1 MVDEKKEINLSDL
14 GSDEETTSRGNV
26 NDGSVKVIKA
36 EDIPAPKNVRPSVSP
51 EESTEPKRMSMRE
64 LAASARSSQP
74 VVINGKVT
82 TQAEIDKS
90 KKSKNQPPVKT
101 VSSKPIQVPTQ
112 IVTPQQQQIVDD
124 NQKAVD
130 NKPMIANLS
139 DLAVEVPTETVEQR
153 NMREKNS
160 AIDAAI
166 ERVKNDIRQNVLPKA
181 QAIADEMIENKLIE
195 ENQKQLAEAGKLNGE
210 DSLSKLTKQETDE
223 EDETESLL
231 GIPNASVPMQDF
243 KEKTQALDLSKMNQ
257 SVEDDDEMQ
266 EIMKELDK
274 DDEDEIP
281 ETDEN
286 KLTPEEEK
294 AQEEWGKQMIEA
306 YKAKVKNRLEASDRI
321 HSVKDGKISISKIPI
336 SFSKALQ
343 NVQAKSVHTASFPL
357 VHTGRMVTMESLIG
371 DEISILD
378 SRNYESDMEAA
389 RAMYGLL
396 YKKDVSPGKP
406 DSWDKWLQ
414 SICDW
419 DIFNL
424 YMALFIATFKDS
436 CFLPYTCPN
445 CSNMFF
451 KEYKVTD
458 LYRKHPAASK
468 EFDDRVKAIVESGDN
483 SVPSALVS
491 EYLPI
496 SKNFAVGFRAPS
508 IYSATFESAAL
519 EPKFREK
526 HIQAINVSQYI
537 DGAYYINGVKPNGE
551 LDLYP
556 INFKVDKNNATLTLK
571 MKIVTIE
578 KIIQTL
584 TTDETAVFTAKLNSL
599 NMKAADR
606 FQFLIPGTTCH
617 EKYGPQKA
625 KDGTDLEG
633 RECGHKIEE
642 ITYRISGGRRVEV
655 NPLDLLFT
663 RHRLTQLAFLEIEL

>member
-1 MVDEKKEINLSDL
+1 MVDEKKELNLSDL

-26 NDGSVKVIKA
+26 NDGSVRVIKA

-74 VVINGKVT
+74 VVVNGKVT
-82 TQAEIDKS
+82 TQAEINRS
-90 KKSKNQPPVKT
+90 NGKNQPPMKT
-101 VSSKPIQVPTQ
+101 VSPKPIKTPTKTAPQ
-112 IVTPQQQQIVDD
+112 PQQQEANDAQIAADT
-124 NQKAVD
+124 
-130 NKPMIANLS
+130 KPMIANLS
-139 DLAVEVPTETVEQR
+139 DLAIEVPMETVEER
-153 NMREKNS
+153 NMREKQN

-166 ERVKNDIRQNVLPKA
+166 ERVKSDIKENVLPKA
-181 QAIADEMIENKLIE
+181 QAIADEMVEKKLIE
-195 ENQKQLAEAGKLNGE
+195 ENKKQISEAGFKGE
-210 DSLSKLTKQETDE
+210 DSLSKLTKQDDE
-223 EDETESLL
+223 DDDEESLL
-231 GIPNASVPMQDF
+231 GIPKASVPMQDF
-243 KEKTQALDLSKMNQ
+243 KEKTQSLDLSKMNQ
-257 SVEDDDEMQ
+257 SVEDDDEMK
-266 EIMKELDK
+266 EIMKELNNDE
-274 DDEDEIP
+274 EDEVP
-281 ETDEN
+281 EIGEER
-286 KLTPEEEK
+286 LTPEEEK
-294 AQEEWGKQMIEA
+294 AQEEWAKKMIEA
-306 YKAKVKNRLEASDRI
+306 YKVNVKNKLEASDRI
-321 HSVKDGKISISKIPI
+321 HSVKDGKINISKIPI

-378 SRNYESDMEAA
+378 SRNYDSDMEAA

-451 KEYKVTD
+451 REYKVTD
-458 LYRKHPAASK
+458 LYRKHPSASK

-571 MKIVTIE
+571 MKIITIE
-578 KIIQTL
+578 KMIQTL

-599 NMKAADR
+599 NSKAYDR

-625 KDGTDLEG
+625 QDGTDLEG
-633 RECGHKIEE
+633 KECGHEIEE
-642 ITYRISGGRRVEV
+642 ITYRVSGGRRIEV

-663 RHRLTQLAFLEIEL
+663 RHRLTQFAYLEIEL

>member
-1 MVDEKKEINLSDL
+1 MVDEKKELNLSDL

-64 LAASARSSQP
+64 LAASARASQP
-74 VVINGKVT
+74 IVVNGKVT
-82 TQAEIDKS
+82 TQAEIDKRNG
-90 KKSKNQPPVKT
+90 KNQPNVKT
-101 VSSKPIQVPTQ
+101 VSPKPIKSPTKTTSQ
-112 IVTPQQQQIVDD
+112 PQQQQEVNEAQIAADT
-124 NQKAVD
+124 
-130 NKPMIANLS
+130 KPMIANLS
-139 DLAVEVPTETVEQR
+139 DLAIEVPMETVEER
-153 NMREKNS
+153 NMREKQN

-166 ERVKNDIRQNVLPKA
+166 ERVKSDIKENVLPKA
-181 QAIADEMIENKLIE
+181 QAIADEMVEKKLIE
-195 ENQKQLAEAGKLNGE
+195 ENKKQIAEDGKFNGE
-210 DSLSKLTKQETDE
+210 DSLSKLTKQEDE
-223 EDETESLL
+223 DDDEESLL
-231 GIPNASVPMQDF
+231 GIPKASVPMQDF
-243 KEKTQALDLSKMNQ
+243 KEKTQSLDLSKMNQ
-257 SVEDDDEMQ
+257 SIEDDDEMK
-266 EIMKELDK
+266 EIMKELNNDE
-274 DDEDEIP
+274 EDEVP
-281 ETDEN
+281 EIGEE

-294 AQEEWGKQMIEA
+294 AQEEWGRQMIEA
-306 YKAKVKNRLEASDRI
+306 YKLKIKSTLEASDRI
-321 HSVKDGKISISKIPI
+321 HSVKDGKINISKIPI

-343 NVQAKSVHTASFPL
+343 NVQAKSIHTASFPL

-406 DSWDKWLQ
+406 ESWDKWLQ

-436 CFLPYTCPN
+436 CYLPYTCPN

-458 LYRKHPAASK
+458 LYRKHPNASK
-468 EFDDRVKAIVESGDN
+468 DFDDRVKAIIESGDN

-519 EPKFREK
+519 DSKFREK

-571 MKIVTIE
+571 MKIITIE
-578 KIIQTL
+578 KMIQTL

-599 NMKAADR
+599 NSKAYDR

-625 KDGTDLEG
+625 QDGTDLEG
-633 RECGHKIEE
+633 KECGHKIDE
-642 ITYRISGGRRVEV
+642 ITYHISGGRRVEV

-663 RHRLTQLAFLEIEL
+663 RHRLTQFAYLEIEL

>member
-1 MVDEKKEINLSDL
+1 MIDEKKEINLSDL
-14 GSDEETTSRGNV
+14 GSDEETTTRGNV

-36 EDIPAPKNVRPSVSP
+36 EEIPAPKNIRPSVSP

-74 VVINGKVT
+74 VMINGKVT
-82 TQAEIDKS
+82 TQAEIDKN
-90 KKSKNQPPVKT
+90 KRKNQAPMQT
-101 VSSKPIQVPTQ
+101 VSVKPIQAPTSTA
-112 IVTPQQQQIVDD
+112 TPP
-124 NQKAVD
+124 QKQVVNEKQNVAD
-130 NKPMIANLS
+130 SKPTIADLS
-139 DLAVEVPTETVEQR
+139 DLAIEVPTETVEER
-153 NMREKNS
+153 NMREKSN

-166 ERVKNDIRQNVLPKA
+166 ERVKNDIKENVLPKA
-181 QAIADEMIENKLIE
+181 QAIADEMVEKKLIE
-195 ENQKQLAEAGKLNGE
+195 ENKKQIAEAGNFKGE
-210 DSLSKLTKQETDE
+210 DSLSNLTKQDDE
-223 EDETESLL
+223 DDDDSLL
-231 GIPNASVPMQDF
+231 GIPKGSVPMQDF

-257 SVEDDDEMQ
+257 SVEDDDEMK
-266 EIMKELDK
+266 EIMKELNN
-274 DDEDEIP
+274 DEDDEIP
-281 ETDEN
+281 ESDDV

-294 AQEEWGKQMIEA
+294 AQEEWGKKMLEA
-306 YKAKVKNRLEASDRI
+306 YRVKVKSKLEASDRI

-357 VHTGRMVTMESLIG
+357 IHTGRMVTMESLIG

-436 CFLPYTCPN
+436 CYIPYTCPN

-458 LYRKHPAASK
+458 LYRKHPGASK

-556 INFKVDKNNATLTLK
+556 INFKVDKNNATLTLQ
-571 MKIVTIE
+571 MKIITIE

-599 NMKAADR
+599 NSKAYDR

-625 KDGTDLEG
+625 QDGTDLEG
-633 RECGHKIEE
+633 KECGYEIKE
-642 ITYRISGGRRVEV
+642 ITSHVIGGRRVEV

>member
-1 MVDEKKEINLSDL
+1 MVDEKKELNLSDL

-64 LAASARSSQP
+64 LAASARASQP
-74 VVINGKVT
+74 IVVNGKVT
-82 TQAEIDKS
+82 TQAEIDKRNG
-90 KKSKNQPPVKT
+90 KNQANVKT
-101 VSSKPIQVPTQ
+101 VSPKPIKAPTKTAPQPKQQEVNEAQ
-112 IVTPQQQQIVDD
+112 IAADT
-124 NQKAVD
+124 
-130 NKPMIANLS
+130 KPMIANLS
-139 DLAVEVPTETVEQR
+139 DLAIEVPMETVEER
-153 NMREKNS
+153 NMREKQN

-166 ERVKNDIRQNVLPKA
+166 ERVKSDIKENVLPKA
-181 QAIADEMIENKLIE
+181 QAIADEMVEKKLIE
-195 ENQKQLAEAGKLNGE
+195 ENKKQIAEDGKFNGE
-210 DSLSKLTKQETDE
+210 DSLSKLTKQEDE
-223 EDETESLL
+223 DDDEESLL
-231 GIPNASVPMQDF
+231 GIPKASVPMQDF
-243 KEKTQALDLSKMNQ
+243 KEKTQSLDLSKMNQ
-257 SVEDDDEMQ
+257 SVEDDDEMK
-266 EIMKELDK
+266 EIMKELNNDE
-274 DDEDEIP
+274 EDEVP
-281 ETDEN
+281 EIGEE

-294 AQEEWGKQMIEA
+294 AQEEWGRQMIEA
-306 YKAKVKNRLEASDRI
+306 YKLKIKNTLEASDRI
-321 HSVKDGKISISKIPI
+321 HSVKDGKINISKIPI

-406 DSWDKWLQ
+406 ESWDKWLQ

-458 LYRKHPAASK
+458 LYRKHPNASK
-468 EFDDRVKAIVESGDN
+468 DFDDRVKSIIESGDN

-519 EPKFREK
+519 DSKFREK

-571 MKIVTIE
+571 MKIITIE
-578 KIIQTL
+578 KMIQTL

-599 NMKAADR
+599 NSKAYDR

-625 KDGTDLEG
+625 QDGTDLEG
-633 RECGHKIEE
+633 KECGHKIEE
-642 ITYRISGGRRVEV
+642 ITYHISGGRRVEV

-663 RHRLTQLAFLEIEL
+663 RHRLTQFAYLEIEL

>member
-1 MVDEKKEINLSDL
+1 MIDEKKEINLSDL
-14 GSDEETTSRGNV
+14 GSDEETTTRGNV

-36 EDIPAPKNVRPSVSP
+36 EEIPALKNIRPSVSP

-74 VVINGKVT
+74 VMINGKVT
-82 TQAEIDKS
+82 TQAEIDKN
-90 KKSKNQPPVKT
+90 KRKNQAPMQT
-101 VSSKPIQVPTQ
+101 VSVKPIQAPTSTA
-112 IVTPQQQQIVDD
+112 TPP
-124 NQKAVD
+124 QKQVVNDKQNVAD
-130 NKPMIANLS
+130 SKPTIADLS
-139 DLAVEVPTETVEQR
+139 DLAIEVPTETVEER
-153 NMREKNS
+153 NMREKSN

-166 ERVKNDIRQNVLPKA
+166 ERVKNDIKENVLPKA
-181 QAIADEMIENKLIE
+181 QAIADEMVEKKLIE
-195 ENQKQLAEAGKLNGE
+195 ENKKQIAEAGNFKGE
-210 DSLSKLTKQETDE
+210 DSLSNLTKQDDDDDE
-223 EDETESLL
+223 DSLL
-231 GIPNASVPMQDF
+231 GIPKGSVPMQDF

-257 SVEDDDEMQ
+257 SVEDDDEMK
-266 EIMKELDK
+266 EIMKELNN
-274 DDEDEIP
+274 DEDDEIP
-281 ETDEN
+281 ESDDV

-294 AQEEWGKQMIEA
+294 AQEEWGKKMLEA
-306 YKAKVKNRLEASDRI
+306 YKANVKSRLEASDRI

-436 CFLPYTCPN
+436 CYIPYTCPN

-458 LYRKHPAASK
+458 LYRKHPGASK

-491 EYLPI
+491 EYLSI

-571 MKIVTIE
+571 MKIITL
-578 KIIQTL
+578 II
-584 TTDETAVFTAKLNSL
+584 
-599 NMKAADR
+599 
-606 FQFLIPGTTCH
+606 LISH
-617 EKYGPQKA
+617 I
-625 KDGTDLEG
+625 
-633 RECGHKIEE
+633 R
-642 ITYRISGGRRVEV
+642 
-655 NPLDLLFT
+655 
-663 RHRLTQLAFLEIEL
+663 